1 MMLNCWGKIIPARWS
16 RIAAAAAI
24 AAVCTTAVS
33 NMAVSAQSLDAL
45 AERYRKTPA
54 APGARAA
61 VLRYAEA
68 HRMDQNGALALLLL
82 GATETDQRQF
92 GDALAHLKAAG
103 KRLPE
108 LADYT
113 AYLSAADE
121 SGLRQF
127 ADTESTL
134 QPVWKSTP
142 ASPLVTKAALLQA
155 ESFLE
160 GGNPAGA
167 VTLVQQHLAD
177 LSAPQAELL
186 LARAYEAQKDAAQN
200 NADTAAQHYQKI
212 YVEYPL
218 SKEAADAEAA
228 LTRYPGIP
236 ADALFARGL
245 KLEAGGDYTRARKEL
260 TALLPRLSGENFDLA
275 RARIG
280 AAAYL
285 ARENESAY
293 KHLISFEA
301 TAPEAEAERLYYLL
315 ESQRRLNRLDEMNAT
330 LEKLAQSHPQSH
342 WRFEALASVGNYYAA
357 HDQPETAQPLYRTC
371 SESFAN
377 DPQSANCHWKITWFA
392 YLHDPAQAE
401 AMLRDHLARYPASD
415 QVSPAL
421 YYLGRIAESKSDWAA
436 ARAYYDTINNTY
448 PNYYYAVLARERL
461 QTPSVAGAIPSPSA
475 AQFIAGIQL
484 VNRHAAETFEATP
497 LTKQRIA
504 RARLLDVAGLDD
516 WAEGELRFG
525 AKADGQPQIMA
536 LELAELASQRDA
548 PDQGIRYIK
557 HYAPGYLSM
566 SLDAAPERFWRLA
579 FPLPFRKALEEYC
592 RAQSLDPYLMAA
604 LIRQE
609 SEFNPKAISPANA
622 RGLSQ
627 VMPATGRQLNRKLKI
642 PRYNTAMLFTP
653 DTNLKMGTF
662 YLKQLSDEL
671 EGKWEATL
679 ASYNAGKS
687 HVNTWM
693 ASANFREPAEFVE
706 SIPFNETRVY
716 VQSVLR
722 NAEVYRK
729 LYGQKM
735 ATKN

>member
-1 MMLNCWGKIIPARWS
+1 M
-16 RIAAAAAI
+16 
-24 AAVCTTAVS
+24 
-33 NMAVSAQSLDAL
+33 SAQSLDAL
-45 AERYRKTPA
+45 ADRYRKAPTA
-54 APGARAA
+54 ASARAA
-61 VLRYAEA
+61 VLRYAQT
-68 HRMDQNGALALLLL
+68 HRTDQNGALALLLL

-113 AYLSAADE
+113 AYLSGVAE

-134 QPVWKSTP
+134 QPVWQSTP
-142 ASPLVTKAALLQA
+142 ASPMVTKAALLQA

-177 LSAPQAELL
+177 LPASQAELL
-186 LARAYEAQKDAAQN
+186 LARAYEAQN
-200 NADTAAQHYQKI
+200 NADAAAQHFQKI

-236 ADALFARGL
+236 ADALLARGL
-245 KLEAGGDYTRARKEL
+245 RLEAGGDYTRAGKEL
-260 TALLPRLSGENFDLA
+260 TALLPRLSGDSHDLA
-275 RARIG
+275 RVRIG

-293 KHLISFEA
+293 KYLISFEA
-301 TAPEAEAERLYYLL
+301 KAPEAEAERLYYLL

-330 LEKLAQSHPQSH
+330 LEKLAQSYPQSH
-342 WRFEALASVGNYYAA
+342 WRFEALTSVGNYYAA
-357 HDQPETAQPLYRTC
+357 HDQPETAQPLYRIC
-371 SESFAN
+371 SESFAS

-392 YLHDPAQAE
+392 YLHDPAPAE
-401 AMLRDHLARYPASD
+401 AMLREHLTRYPASD
-415 QVSPAL
+415 QVSPTL
-421 YYLGRIAESKSDWAA
+421 YYLGRIAESKSDWAS
-436 ARAYYDTINNTY
+436 ARAYYDTINNAY
-448 PNYYYAVLARERL
+448 PNYYYAILARERL
-461 QTPSVAGAIPSPSA
+461 ETRPIAGATPSPGT

-484 VNRHAAETFEATP
+484 VNRHAAETFEASP
-497 LTKQRIA
+497 LTKQRIV
-504 RARLLDVAGLDD
+504 RAHLLDVAGLDD
-516 WAEGELRFG
+516 LAEGELRFG

-536 LELAELASQRDA
+536 LELAEIASERDA

-566 SLDAAPERFWRLA
+566 SLDAAPEKFWRLA
-579 FPLPFRKALEEYC
+579 FPLPYRKSLEEYC
-592 RAQSLDPYLMAA
+592 RAQMLDPYLMAA

-622 RGLSQ
+622 RGLAQ
-627 VMPATGRQLNRKLKI
+627 VMPATGRQLSRKLKI
-642 PRYNTAMLFTP
+642 PRYRTAMLFTP
-653 DTNLKMGTF
+653 DTNLKMGTY

-671 EGKWEATL
+671 QGKWEATL

-687 HVNTWM
+687 HVTTWM

-729 LYGQKM
+729 LYGQKV
-735 ATKN
+735 AVKN